1 MSRIARTLI
10 FAHLKRKGTMRTL
23 IMPMF
28 FAEKI
33 VEYQRTNGPVNSHLI
48 SGPTVS
54 TKTSKIGQGQPRVI
68 IYINFVEL
76 ESPMLRAKFQD
87 HSTSGSEEE
96 EFYRFLPYMG
106 MVAIL
111 VM

>member
-1 MSRIARTLI
+1 MQHILGQMKPEDQWI
-10 FAHLKRKGTMRTL
+10 
-23 IMPMF
+23 
-28 FAEKI
+28 
-33 VEYQRTNGPVNSHLI
+33 GPVNAHLI

-87 HSTSGSEEE
+87 HRTSGSEKKIFKS
-96 EFYRFLPYMG
+96 FYHMG